1 MRLISIPASHE
12 SNTALKCKKCNHSLS
27 FVDSDEIRPP
37 YASFSLM
44 SGGLRASSKHYGWAK
59 GFKGFKCDNLSG
71 SIVARFS
78 EKKRNAEVLQNFTN
92 FLGTLH
98 LQSRIYLVDIYCI
111 PNLLLEE
118 NISTAKA
125 WPFLSSFPQSLKA
138 DTAQSYL
145 NHRRRFIIW
154 ASSQNKR
161 PSYSWLYIERKRLWR
176 LKFLCV
182 RPKHRHTR
190 CP

>member
-145 NHRRRFIIW
+145 NHRRRFIDYLG
-154 ASSQNKR
+154 Q
-161 PSYSWLYIERKRLWR
+161 LTE
-176 LKFLCV
+176 
-182 RPKHRHTR
+182 
-190 CP
+190 

>member
-44 SGGLRASSKHYGWAK
+44 SGGLRAPSKHYGWAK
-59 GFKGFKCDNLSG
+59 GFKGFKSDNLSG

-78 EKKRNAEVLQNFTN
+78 EKERNAEVLQNFTN

-98 LQSRIYLVDIYCI
+98 LKSVTWGKYIYSESMAFFVIFSAV
-111 PNLLLEE
+111 LESGHSPVLFE
-118 NISTAKA
+118 SPETIHWLFGPA
-125 WPFLSSFPQSLKA
+125 
-138 DTAQSYL
+138 
-145 NHRRRFIIW
+145 HRLRDPAIHGCT
-154 ASSQNKR
+154 SNEKG
-161 PSYSWLYIERKRLWR
+161 YGD
-176 LKFLCV
+176 
-182 RPKHRHTR
+182 
-190 CP
+190 